1 MCVSACRTKAEHVPV
16 IERTGFDERVAGRG
30 MLGTGCYFAENS
42 SKSDQYCTPNSNDR
56 FYIFLARVCLGSAY
70 HTHSAHS
77 DFRRPPELPHRA
89 GRLHDSVLYEGAGLS
104 VGKYREFV
112 VYDRRA
118 CYPEYLI
125 EYQRVSA

>member
-1 MCVSACRTKAEHVPV
+1 MCTGRTKAEHVPV
-16 IERTGFDERVAGRG
+16 IQQTGFDERVANRG

-42 SKSDQYCTPNSNDR
+42 SKSDQYTTPNGHDR
-56 FYIFLARVCLGSAY
+56 FYIFLARVCLGSPY
-70 HTHSAHS
+70 RTSSAHN
-77 DFRRPPELPHRA
+77 DFRRPPSIPGGS
-89 GRLHDSVLYEGAGLS
+89 GRLFDSVLYEGAGLT

-125 EYQRVSA
+125 EYQRISV